1 MGGCFPLFYYQYS
14 TSGGGVHAE
23 SLIFRRRRNNLQNE
37 HMFVK
42 KKYLTPFPL
51 SCNITRVIAME
62 KILEQTLLY
71 DFYGELL
78 TEHQKRVYEDVV
90 LNDYSLSEIA
100 DELGISRQGVHDMVK
115 RCSRLLNGY
124 EEKLHLVEKF
134 VSLKEKVGEIRKI
147 AKTRESDPD
156 MEEIEKISARILEEL

>member
-1 MGGCFPLFYYQYS
+1 
-14 TSGGGVHAE
+14 
-23 SLIFRRRRNNLQNE
+23 
-37 HMFVK
+37 
-42 KKYLTPFPL
+42 
-51 SCNITRVIAME
+51 ME

-100 DELGISRQGVHDMVK
+100 DELGISRQGVHDMIK
-115 RCSRLLNGY
+115 RCNRLLNGY

>member
-1 MGGCFPLFYYQYS
+1 
-14 TSGGGVHAE
+14 
-23 SLIFRRRRNNLQNE
+23 
-37 HMFVK
+37 
-42 KKYLTPFPL
+42 
-51 SCNITRVIAME
+51 ME

-134 VSLKEKVGEIRKI
+134 VSLKEKVG
-147 AKTRESDPD
+147 
-156 MEEIEKISARILEEL
+156 

>member
-1 MGGCFPLFYYQYS
+1 
-14 TSGGGVHAE
+14 
-23 SLIFRRRRNNLQNE
+23 
-37 HMFVK
+37 
-42 KKYLTPFPL
+42 
-51 SCNITRVIAME
+51 ME

-115 RCSRLLNGY
+115 RCSRLLHGY

-134 VSLKEKVGEIRKI
+134 VSLKEKAGETRKI

-156 MEEIEKISARILEEL
+156 MEEIEKISVRIQEEL